1 MLATLTSFRSSR
13 PRPKIRMPPVA
24 VVDEIM
30 GPVMTAS
37 RNPAPSVSEPCS
49 KRTVPAESRTPQ
61 HVGEGQRRNKVEG
74 AFEGEK
80 AVVSVQAVLERADHR
95 QRPNAEQEARCH
107 ESPADRTLS
116 LREPLLQMVSQ
127 PP

>member
-13 PRPKIRMPPVA
+13 PRPRPKIKMPPVA

-37 RNPAPSVSEPCS
+37 RNPAPSVSEPCTT
-49 KRTVPAESRTPQ
+49 RTVPAESRTPQ
-61 HVGEGQRRNKVEG
+61 HGGEGQHRDKVEG
-74 AFEGEK
+74 ALEGEET
-80 AVVSVQAVLERADHR
+80 VVSVQAVLERTDHR

-107 ESPADRTLS
+107 ESPADRTLA
-116 LREPLLQMVSQ
+116 LREPPLQIIT
-127 PP
+127 